1 MSDCCTEPSPPA
13 CGGRGQG
20 EGGGAAASEA
30 PEVHLTLR
38 RGPLP
43 LPRNA
48 AERGKSLVFFFFLVL
63 ALAAA
68 PPASAQRFGAESFTL
83 DNGMQIVVVP
93 NHRVPAVMQMV
104 WYKIGSADDPL
115 GKSGVAHFLEH
126 LMFKGTMATPSG
138 AFTALISRNGGRDNA
153 FTTQEYTAFHETIA
167 RDRLDLVMR
176 LEADRMTGLVLDD
189 KVVLPERD
197 VVLEER
203 RTRIDNEPAA
213 LLAEQLRATLFL
225 HHPYRNPNIGWENE
239 IRVLGTVDA
248 LASYRKWY
256 APNNAILVVTGDVGT
271 AEVRSLAEKHFGP
284 IPPRPLPAR
293 ERVEEP
299 RHYAATRLEMKS
311 ARAAQPRWS
320 RSYLA
325 PSYRAGETAQ
335 AYPLQ
340 VLAEILGGGASS
352 RLYKTLVL
360 DRGLALSA
368 GAHYSPS
375 MIDLTTFGVYATPK
389 PGVSVADLEAAV
401 DAELHR
407 VVRDGVDRGEAQR
420 AKERMQAASVYAGDS
435 LSGPPNII
443 GAALAIGQSLDEVE
457 AWPDR
462 IGAVTSA
469 EIDAAARAVLVER
482 NSATGVL
489 LPEPTS

>member
-1 MSDCCTEPSPPA
+1 
-13 CGGRGQG
+13 
-20 EGGGAAASEA
+20 
-30 PEVHLTLR
+30 
-38 RGPLP
+38 
-43 LPRNA
+43 
-48 AERGKSLVFFFFLVL
+48 
-63 ALAAA
+63 
-68 PPASAQRFGAESFTL
+68 
-83 DNGMQIVVVP
+83 
-93 NHRVPAVMQMV
+93 
-104 WYKIGSADDPL
+104 
-115 GKSGVAHFLEH
+115 
-126 LMFKGTMATPSG
+126 
-138 AFTALISRNGGRDNA
+138 
-153 FTTQEYTAFHETIA
+153 
-167 RDRLDLVMR
+167 
-176 LEADRMTGLVLDD
+176 
-189 KVVLPERD
+189 
-197 VVLEER
+197 
-203 RTRIDNEPAA
+203 
-213 LLAEQLRATLFL
+213 
-225 HHPYRNPNIGWENE
+225 
-239 IRVLGTVDA
+239 VDA

-256 APNNAILVVTGDVGT
+256 APNNAILVVAGDVGT

-293 ERVEEP
+293 ERVKEP
-299 RHYAATRLEMKS
+299 QHYAATRIEMKS
-311 ARAAQPRWS
+311 ARAAQPRWN

-325 PSYRAGETAQ
+325 PSYRAGETSQ

-368 GAHYSPS
+368 GAHYSPD
-375 MIDLTTFGVYATPK
+375 MIDLTTFVTYATPK

-401 DAELHR
+401 EAEVHR
-407 VVRDGVDRGEAQR
+407 LVQDGVDPGEAQR

-482 NSATGVL
+482 YSATGVL
-489 LPEPTS
+489 LPEPSS

>member
-1 MSDCCTEPSPPA
+1 MTDRHSSPSPPNCGPRGIASVAFA
-13 CGGRGQG
+13 CI
-20 EGGGAAASEA
+20 A
-30 PEVHLTLR
+30 
-38 RGPLP
+38 
-43 LPRNA
+43 
-48 AERGKSLVFFFFLVL
+48 L
-63 ALAAA
+63 ALLAV
-68 PPASAQRFGAESFTL
+68 PASAQRFGAESFTL
-83 DNGMQIVVVP
+83 GNGMQVVVVP
-93 NHRVPAVMQMV
+93 NHRVPAVVQMV
-104 WYKIGSADDPL
+104 WYKLGAADDPL
-115 GKSGVAHFLEH
+115 GKSGIAHFLEH
-126 LMFKGTMATPSG
+126 LMFKGTAANPPG
-138 AFTALISRNGGRDNA
+138 AFTASIARNGGRDNA
-153 FTTQEYTAFHETIA
+153 FTTQDYTAFHETIA

-203 RTRIDNEPAA
+203 RMRIDNEPAS

-225 HHPYRNPNIGWENE
+225 HHPYRNPTIGWVNE
-239 IRVLGTVDA
+239 IRLLGTEDA

-256 APNNAILVVTGDVGT
+256 APNNAILVIAGDVDS
-271 AEVRSLAEKHFGP
+271 AEAGPLAERYFGP
-284 IPPRPLPAR
+284 IPPQSLPAR
-293 ERVEEP
+293 VRVEEP
-299 RHYAATRLEMKS
+299 PHYAAERVEMKS
-311 ARAAQPRWS
+311 ARAAQPQWS

-340 VLAEILGGGASS
+340 VLAEILGGGAGS

-375 MIDLTTFGVYATPK
+375 TIDLAIFGFHATPK
-389 PGVSVADLEAAV
+389 PGVSVADLEAAI
-401 DAELHR
+401 DGELR
-407 VVRDGVDRGEAQR
+407 RFVRDGVDPDELRR
-420 AKERMQAASVYAGDS
+420 AKERMQAASVYARDS

-443 GAALAIGQSLDEVE
+443 GAALAIGQRLDEVE

-462 IGAVTSA
+462 IGAVTAA
-469 EIDAAARAVLVER
+469 EIDNAARAVLIER